1 MTASTPQILATALFA
16 VAIAHTF
23 SVNQF
28 RKISSRFEEGSIGEN
43 VFHLLAEVEVVFALW
58 AGILVLSL
66 MAMVGQEGVVHYM
79 DSLDFTEPVFVFVIM
94 AVAATRPVIAAA
106 RSLIAGVAR
115 VLPLPGETG
124 FVLSALTLGPLLGS
138 FITEPAAMTVTAL
151 VLRERVFEKSFR
163 PFLKYL
169 ALGTLFVNV
178 SIGGVLTPYA
188 APPVLMVAKTWG
200 WDFSFMLA
208 HFGYKAAIA
217 VVLNSV
223 VLVVVGWKEFSA
235 SVHQQKKDRSVAES
249 PGWLV
254 LTHLGALFL
263 VVFFSHHVSLFL
275 GVFLFFLGIVKV
287 TSEYQEEVRLR
298 ESLLVATFL
307 AGLVVLGG
315 MQSWWLKPLLA
326 QLSEG
331 TLFLGAT
338 ALTAVTDNA
347 ALTFLGSQ
355 VEGLSESLRYALVA
369 GAVAGGGLTVIAN
382 APNPAGYSILQST
395 FGKKGVSPLK
405 LFLGALIPTLVDMVA
420 FWVLPHL
427 SI

>member
-1 MTASTPQILATALFA
+1 MNATMPQLLATALFA
-16 VAIAHTF
+16 LAILHTF

-28 RKISSRFEEGSIGEN
+28 RKISSRFTEGSIGEN
-43 VFHLLAEVEVVFALW
+43 FFHLLAEVEVVFALW
-58 AGILVLSL
+58 AGVFVLSL
-66 MAMVGQEGVVHYM
+66 MAMVGQEAVVHYM
-79 DSLDFTEPVFVFVIM
+79 DSLDFTEPVFVFAIM

-106 RSLIAGVAR
+106 SGFIARVAR
-115 VLPLPGETG
+115 ALPLPGETG
-124 FVLSALTLGPLLGS
+124 FVLSAFILGPLMGS

-151 VLRERVFEKSFR
+151 VLRERLFEK
-163 PFLKYL
+163 PFSPMLKYL

-200 WDFSFMLA
+200 WDFGFMLA

-217 VVLNSV
+217 VVLNAV
-223 VLVVVGWKEFSA
+223 VLVGVGWKDFSA
-235 SVHQQKKDRSVAES
+235 AGHKPKEDRAYLDS
-249 PGWLV
+249 PVWLV
-254 LTHLGALFL
+254 LTHLFVLFL
-263 VVFFSHHVSLFL
+263 VVFFSHHVPLFL
-275 GVFLFFLGIVKV
+275 GVFLFFLGVV
-287 TSEYQEEVRLR
+287 TVTGEYQEEVRLR

-307 AGLVVLGG
+307 GGLVVLGG

-326 QLSEG
+326 QLTEG
-331 TLFLGAT
+331 TLFVGA
-338 ALTAVTDNA
+338 ASLTAVTDNA

-382 APNPAGYSILQST
+382 APNPAGYSILQNT
-395 FGKKGVSPLK
+395 FGKTGVSPLK
-405 LFLGALIPTLVDMVA
+405 LFLGALVPTLVDMAA
-420 FWVLPHL
+420 FWILPHL

>member
-1 MTASTPQILATALFA
+1 MDASLPELLATGLFGL
-16 VAIAHTF
+16 AILHTF
-23 SVNQF
+23 SANQF
-28 RKISSRFEEGSIGEN
+28 RKLSSRFEEGSIGEN
-43 VFHLLAEVEVVFALW
+43 IFHLLAEVEVVFALW
-58 AGILVLSL
+58 AGVFVLSL
-66 MAMVGQEGVVHYM
+66 MALGGQQSVVHYM

-94 AVAATRPVIAAA
+94 AVAATRPVITAAKNFI
-106 RSLIAGVAR
+106 SGVAR

-124 FVLSALTLGPLLGS
+124 FVLTALMVGPLLGS

-151 VLRERVFEKSFR
+151 VLRDRIFEK
-163 PFLKYL
+163 PFPPMLKYL

-208 HFGYKAAIA
+208 HFGYKAALA

-223 VLVVVGWKEFSA
+223 VLVGVGWKEFSA
-235 SVHQQKKDRSVAES
+235 ASHKPKKDPAFADS
-249 PGWLV
+249 PAWLV
-254 LTHLGALFL
+254 LTHLSVLFL
-263 VVFFSHHVSLFL
+263 IVFFSHHVSLFL
-275 GVFLFFLGIVKV
+275 GVFLFFLGIVTV

-307 AGLVVLGG
+307 GGLVVLGG

-326 QLSEG
+326 QLTEG
-331 TLFLGAT
+331 TLFLGAS
-338 ALTAVTDNA
+338 ALTAITDNA

-382 APNPAGYSILQST
+382 APNPAGYSILQSS

-405 LFLGALIPTLVDMVA
+405 LFLGALVPTLVDMAA
-420 FWVLPHL
+420 FWFLPHL